1 MCCGPGLSRMP
12 TPVWGLGG
20 AGGRK
25 EGLCSLPTTS
35 LFPALLLL
43 LNWGREASLFRKSFL
58 DNCLEGGHPLGTPT
72 PRKGA

>member
-1 MCCGPGLSRMP
+1 MVLASLACPHLSG
-12 TPVWGLGG
+12 VLGGG

-58 DNCLEGGHPLGTPT
+58 DNYLEGGHPLGTPT